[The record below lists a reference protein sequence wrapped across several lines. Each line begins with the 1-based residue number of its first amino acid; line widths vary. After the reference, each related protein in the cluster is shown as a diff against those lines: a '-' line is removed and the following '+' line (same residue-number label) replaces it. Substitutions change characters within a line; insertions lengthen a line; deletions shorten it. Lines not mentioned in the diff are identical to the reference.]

1 MAKES
6 LSLGEN
12 RSGVKT
18 PALFLVQ
25 RPTERYNLSTVRVS
39 FPLAS
44 SRSRSFIDAGVR
56 DYPDVDLDQGQ
67 NWPVLV
73 GSTAICWPLFT
84 VKHGSRLPYLVPE
97 STGCFPLY
105 PFRFLSSLL
114 FPLFVQS
121 ILSDQFWIFTSYPRL
136 LIRIF
141 KRKNNLKFEAGTKAL
156 YELFSIWWKVIFIAI
171 LLSGKRLKMV
181 TVDREGTRCE
191 EYWSGM
197 SRNRFSIPAF
207 NFRIFFLIVH
217 PWIYDDWGKHVL
229 LL

>member
-84 VKHGSRLPYLVPE
+84 VKHGSRFAVSSPGINRVLSPL
-97 STGCFPLY
+97 SLSFP
-105 PFRFLSSLL
+105 FISSFSSLRPINL
-114 FPLFVQS
+114 VWS
-121 ILSDQFWIFTSYPRL
+121 ILNFHFVLQIIDSNFQKKKQFKIRSWNESF
-136 LIRIF
+136 IRI
-141 KRKNNLKFEAGTKAL
+141 
-156 YELFSIWWKVIFIAI
+156 IFH
-171 LLSGKRLKMV
+171 LM
-181 TVDREGTRCE
+181 EG
-191 EYWSGM
+191 
-197 SRNRFSIPAF
+197 
-207 NFRIFFLIVH
+207 NF
-217 PWIYDDWGKHVL
+217 YCDSS
-229 LL
+229 